1 MPINADT
8 HAPDSRT
15 GGPTD
20 RQTTAGRMVYMG
32 ARRGGRAGM
41 GVVAGERHEQ
51 HPPRSQ
57 LDALQGAGMHDHALF
72 TAAGVLA
79 VFVIGAGSLMWVLS
93 GHMAVRRRR
102 RALLA
107 RLQSAPRRGAAHAA
121 PVGSATLVTVDGS
134 TRYHRPSCVLVEGR
148 AHRPVKGTGSR
159 SGGLRRCEM
168 CES

>member
-1 MPINADT
+1 MKLAETSRPWSTSDVRSAFVATVGGAAVLAWAWWQASSTSNT
-8 HAPDSRT
+8 HH
-15 GGPTD
+15 
-20 RQTTAGRMVYMG
+20 
-32 ARRGGRAGM
+32 AR
-41 GVVAGERHEQ
+41 E
-51 HPPRSQ
+51 
-57 LDALQGAGMHDHALF
+57 LDALQGAGMHDHASF

-148 AHRPVKGTGSR
+148 AQRPVKGNGSR
-159 SGGLRRCEM
+159 SGRLRRCEM
-168 CES
+168 CEL